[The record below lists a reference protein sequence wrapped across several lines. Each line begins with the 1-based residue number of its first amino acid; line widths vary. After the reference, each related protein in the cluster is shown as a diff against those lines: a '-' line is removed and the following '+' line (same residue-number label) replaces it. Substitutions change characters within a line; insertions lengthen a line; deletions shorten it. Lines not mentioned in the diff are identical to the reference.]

1 MVRQTP
7 TPRRPS
13 ARQTERTRDR
23 IVTVWRCSRTNPPS
37 HRLARLVST
46 APFQNRLEAGRQ
58 LAAALRGYAHA
69 ADVLVLGLPRG
80 GVPVASEV
88 AVALEAPL
96 DVLVVRKLG
105 VPGHDE
111 LAMGAVASG
120 GITVLNHEII
130 AHFGISQESID
141 LVTERELEELA
152 RRERA
157 YRGNAPHADVTGRTV
172 ILVDDG
178 LATGATMSAA
188 VAAIRA
194 MNPLRIVVAAPV
206 ASRDAIQL
214 LRHSADDCVSV
225 VAPEPFHG
233 VGLWYDDF
241 TQTTDREVRQLLS
254 ASRRRLLAQV
264 VPS

>member
-1 MVRQTP
+1 VP
-7 TPRRPS
+7 TTRFLNRR
-13 ARQTERTRDR
+13 D
-23 IVTVWRCSRTNPPS
+23 
-37 HRLARLVST
+37 
-46 APFQNRLEAGRQ
+46 AGRQ
-58 LAAALRGYAHA
+58 LAIALRGYTHR

-88 AVALEAPL
+88 ASALEAPL

-120 GITVLNHEII
+120 AITVLNREVIEHCRIP
-130 AHFGISQESID
+130 QDSID
-141 LVTERELEELA
+141 RVTQRELTELA
-152 RRERA
+152 RRDLA
-157 YRGNAPHADVTGRTV
+157 YRGDAPPLEVTGRTV

-194 MNPLRIVVAAPV
+194 MHPFRVVVAVPV
-206 ASRDAIQL
+206 ASRDAMRL
-214 LRHSADDCVSV
+214 LSQAADDCVSV
-225 VAPEPFHG
+225 CEPEPFHG

-241 TQTTDREVRQLLS
+241 AQTTDREVRQLL
-254 ASRRRLLAQV
+254 AAARARPLAPAL
-264 VPS
+264 PS